1 MGHTVLF
8 RRQEGQG
15 QVFGG
20 GWSAAG
26 GFFEGGVPAVKGV
39 FGLFAV
45 ENLLDGEDLQLGVG
59 GAVGGF
65 VKSGLGGLL
74 EHGFG
79 WGFETEEDADLS
91 FLAGEYPDEI
101 ADLGN
106 GDAARLY
113 RENDLLRLAGVV
125 VVEVEAAVDASVC
138 ALLDSFRWPR
148 PTQSKRP
155 RLELIFVVLFG

>member
-1 MGHTVLF
+1 MASSFPMSQEREMGHTVLF

-65 VKSGLGGLL
+65 VESGFGGFLEHGLGGSVKGKKDSDL
-74 EHGFG
+74 GF
-79 WGFETEEDADLS
+79 FAAEDAD
-91 FLAGEYPDEI
+91 EV

-106 GDAARLY
+106 GDAARFD
-113 RENDLLRLAGVV
+113 REDDLL
-125 VVEVEAAVDASVC
+125 
-138 ALLDSFRWPR
+138 
-148 PTQSKRP
+148 
-155 RLELIFVVLFG
+155 